1 MKVVITGAGG
11 FIGRHLAAEIAGGAL
26 LRDTRHVEMPASRL
40 VLADRVLPGAPAG
53 SVPVECLQLDVTDRD
68 AVAELVTQDTELV
81 VHLAGL
87 VSGAAEADYDAGL
100 AVNFDGT
107 RNVLEACRRLPKPP
121 RVAFASSI
129 AVYGVPLPDAIND
142 DTPMHPTLSYGA
154 QKRMAELLLEDATRR
169 RYVDARMLR
178 LPGIVVRPP
187 APNGA
192 LSAFNSDVIREP
204 LAGRDYLCP
213 VGPDGVIWIMSIAC
227 CVQNLIHAACLSPS
241 FLGARRAFTLPC
253 LAVSL
258 AEVVDVLRRL
268 GGDAMARHVDFA
280 HDETLREQF
289 ANWPRK
295 LAASRAEA
303 VGFVRDRSLADL
315 ITHYARSQGLSLP
328 GMEKA

>member
-1 MKVVITGAGG
+1 LKVVITGAGG

-40 VLADRVLPGAPAG
+40 VLADRTPVPPPAS
-53 SVPVECLQLDVTDRD
+53 SVQVECVQLDVTDRD
-68 AVAELVTQDTELV
+68 AVRSVIADDTELV

-107 RNVLEACRRLPKPP
+107 RNVLDACRRLPRPP
-121 RVAFASSI
+121 RVVFASSI
-129 AVYGVPLPDAIND
+129 AVYGVPLPDAIKD
-142 DTPMHPTLSYGA
+142 DTPMHPTLSYGV

-169 RYVDARMLR
+169 GYVDARMLR

-213 VGPDGVIWIMSIAC
+213 VGPDGVVWIMSIAC

-268 GGDAMARHVDFA
+268 GGDAMARRVDFA
-280 HDETLREQF
+280 HDEALREQF

-295 LAASRAEA
+295 LAANRAEA

-315 ITHYARSQGLSLP
+315 ITHYARAQGLSLP